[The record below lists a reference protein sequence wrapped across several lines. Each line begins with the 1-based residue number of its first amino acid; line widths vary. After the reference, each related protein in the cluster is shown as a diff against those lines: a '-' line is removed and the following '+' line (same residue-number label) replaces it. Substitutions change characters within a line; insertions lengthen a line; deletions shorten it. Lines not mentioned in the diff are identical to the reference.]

1 MDGASSPGLRESTVD
16 DTSCRAYFRKLA
28 AGVAV
33 VTACGD
39 SGWSGTT
46 VSTLTSVSLS
56 PPIVLCCVS
65 HGSRTVAAI
74 RHAGRFAVHLL
85 SGDQP
90 YLADRF
96 SRPPSDSSRFEDL
109 GHEVGLIR
117 GAPAIAGTLSI
128 GWCDLHSLD
137 VVGDHVVVY
146 GRLTA
151 LRVGE
156 GEPLLW
162 HDRSYRTFREP
173 AGLIQEPAGPISS
186 AARAGSSPLCDRGV
200 RR

>member
-1 MDGASSPGLRESTVD
+1 MAGVGSLRTAEAAPSD
-16 DTSCRAYFRKLA
+16 ASCRAYFRKLT

-46 VSTLTSVSLS
+46 VSTLTSVSMD

-65 HGSRTVAAI
+65 GGSRTVAAI

-85 SGDQP
+85 SEEQP
-90 YLADRF
+90 YLAERF

-109 GHEVGLIR
+109 GHEVRLIR
-117 GAPAIAGTLSI
+117 GAPSIAGTLTI
-128 GWCDLHSLD
+128 GWCDVYSLD
-137 VVGDHVVVY
+137 EVGDHVVVY

-151 LRVGE
+151 VRVGD
-156 GEPLLW
+156 GRPLLW
-162 HDRSYRTFREP
+162 HERAYRALE
-173 AGLIQEPAGPISS
+173 E
-186 AARAGSSPLCDRGV
+186 RAGSTSGTGGAPPV
-200 RR
+200 RPYDGSTRT

>member
-1 MDGASSPGLRESTVD
+1 MLD
-16 DTSCRAYFRKLA
+16 DTSCRTYFRKLA
-28 AGVAV
+28 AAVAV

-46 VSTLTSVSLS
+46 VSTLTSVSMS

-74 RHAGRFAVHLL
+74 RHAGCFAVHLL
-85 SGDQP
+85 ADDQP

-128 GWCDLHSLD
+128 GWCDLHSLE
-137 VVGDHVVVY
+137 VVGDHIVVY

-151 LRVGE
+151 VRVGE

-162 HDRSYRTFREP
+162 HERSYRTLQEP
-173 AGLIQEPAGPISS
+173 AGLVQEPADSTDSS
-186 AARAGSSPLCDRGV
+186 ARADSSPPRDRGI
-200 RR
+200 RLWRP